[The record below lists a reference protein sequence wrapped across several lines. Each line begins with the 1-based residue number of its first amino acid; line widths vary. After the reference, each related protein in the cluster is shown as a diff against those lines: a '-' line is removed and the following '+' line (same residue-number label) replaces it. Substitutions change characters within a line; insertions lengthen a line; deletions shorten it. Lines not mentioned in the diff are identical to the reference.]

1 MNLELKDFQERA
13 AETLLGDLQS
23 AKAEIAA
30 RRRVQA
36 LTLSAPTASG
46 KTVIITAVIEK
57 ILGGDGGLSEEVLF
71 TPEPNA
77 VFLWLSDQPE
87 LNRQSRA
94 RVLPRQIVFPRR
106 LLHHLS

>member
-46 KTVIITAVIEK
+46 KTVIITAVSLI
-57 ILGGDGGLSEEVLF
+57 
-71 TPEPNA
+71 
-77 VFLWLSDQPE
+77 
-87 LNRQSRA
+87 
-94 RVLPRQIVFPRR
+94 FPT
-106 LLHHLS
+106 LLICTSWNSI